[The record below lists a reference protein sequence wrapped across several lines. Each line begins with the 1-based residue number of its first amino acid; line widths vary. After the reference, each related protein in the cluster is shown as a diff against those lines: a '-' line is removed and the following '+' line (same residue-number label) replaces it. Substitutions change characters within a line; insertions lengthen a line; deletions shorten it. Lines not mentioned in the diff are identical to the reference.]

1 MLCFPHLVQAQDRF
15 VCLTKGELSRWLDQI
30 FHPAVYRYY
39 DAHYTQHLSASYR
52 HALANSKAH
61 QVGETARYQAQ
72 QSIDYHLQPEY
83 LSQIWTEIL
92 ETITNTPGVADFH
105 DPQLFFSAEGTNL
118 QFKTSPSRPTMLEG
132 LGRQI
137 VKFIK
142 NLDSDEINKMLDR
155 IAALIWVKETDIPS
169 EEERKYYQDKR
180 FENQCRKEYD
190 GWYQLMLP
198 HQYGTALPLILDGWM
213 KHMID
218 NTDYLLD
225 GRHWFDSWAYFI
237 DFEKK
242 EMEVW
247 DSGYWVAD
255 VKFEELSEEA
265 MTGDN
270 FSLVNVLEQGQA
282 KMQVPF

>member
-1 MLCFPHLVQAQDRF
+1 MGTRGLYGFRTRGKRRGTYNHR
-15 VCLTKGELSRWLDQI
+15 G
-30 FHPAVYRYY
+30 
-39 DAHYTQHLSASYR
+39 SY
-52 HALANSKAH
+52 
-61 QVGETARYQAQ
+61 
-72 QSIDYHLQPEY
+72 P
-83 LSQIWTEIL
+83 
-92 ETITNTPGVADFH
+92 
-105 DPQLFFSAEGTNL
+105 
-118 QFKTSPSRPTMLEG
+118 EG

-142 NLDSDEINKMLDR
+142 NLDSDQIKVMLER

-180 FENQCRKEYD
+180 FENQCWKD
-190 GWYQLMLP
+190 NDDWYQLMYP
-198 HQYGTALPLILDGWM
+198 HQDGKALQLILDGWM

-218 NTDYLLD
+218 DSDFVLD
-225 GRHWFDSWAYFI
+225 GSWSGSWAYFI

-265 MTGDN
+265 MTENN
-270 FSLVNVLEQGQA
+270 FSLENVLEQGRA